1 MRWLKRNIGAL
12 IVGCLMAMLVAV
24 FIAGPS
30 TVAQI
35 VTPTVFSGPVVVTGN
50 FSCSS
55 LSAPAGCISDTA
67 IVVPSAGSNGI
78 NTTKLNHRQH
88 VRYSQAEGSS
98 IATETRI
105 VWLTNG
111 TQASFVSVRAIEKT
125 ASSGGDTVTVDIR
138 KNGTSILSGATPIS
152 VTGTSVVTGI
162 ITTTTS
168 TVGDYVEVVVTAT
181 HTSGTLGQGLY
192 VDLIVDES
200 PT

>member
-1 MRWLKRNIGAL
+1 MRWFKRNIGAV
-12 IVGCLMAMLVAV
+12 IVGGLLSLLIAV
-24 FIAGPS
+24 LCVGPS

-50 FSCSS
+50 LSS
-55 LSAPAGCISDTA
+55 STFSAPAGCISDA
-67 IVVPSAGSNGI
+67 AVVVPSAGANGI

-88 VRYSQAEGSS
+88 VRYSQAEGTS
-98 IATETRI
+98 IVTETRI

-111 TQASFVSVRAIEKT
+111 TQASFISARAIEKT
-125 ASSGGDTVTVDIR
+125 ATSGGDTVTVDIR

-152 VTGTSVVTGI
+152 VTGTSVVIGT
-162 ITTTTS
+162 ITTTSS